1 MKILIIYDS
10 HFGNTQHIAAT
21 IAAIMD
27 LRGVVQLVPIVETD
41 PSRLADADLLIV
53 GSPTQLHH
61 FTPAVRDF
69 LKRIPRRSLRGRR
82 AAAFDT
88 RYHRSSLITG
98 SAAQEIARKLQKAG
112 ATLIV
117 PAESFFV
124 TAKEGPLEEGE
135 IERARQWTRTLLA
148 QLEADVARRT

>member
-1 MKILIIYDS
+1 MKMLIIYDS

-27 LRGVVQLVPIVETD
+27 LRGIVQLVPIVEAD
-41 PSRLADADLLIV
+41 PARLAEVDLLVI
-53 GSPTQLHH
+53 GCPTQLHH
-61 FTPAVRDF
+61 LTPAVRDF
-69 LKRIPRRSLRGRR
+69 LKQIPRRSLCGLR

-88 RYHRSSLITG
+88 RYHRSSFITG
-98 SAAQEIARKLQKAG
+98 SGAQEIARKLQKAG

-124 TAKEGPLEEGE
+124 TGREGPLEEGE
-135 IERARQWTRTLLA
+135 IKRVQQWTQMLLEMFEANMVPRT
-148 QLEADVARRT
+148 